1 MLAKEKLNSQE
12 INNSEL
18 TLNKKDLVGMW
29 ARWVCFINGMV
40 NYERMQGVG
49 FCHAMIPA
57 IKKLYKKKE
66 DRVEAYQRHLTFFN
80 TNSTT
85 GSIILGLVAAMEE
98 RKANGDDIDNESINA
113 VKISLMG
120 PLAGLGDS
128 IFQATIFPIL
138 LSIGI
143 GLGLEGSTLGPIIF
157 TVLALAVS
165 YPLDYWWYMKS
176 YREGKPLLAKLMQ
189 TGLLNKVTEGASMIG
204 LLAAGTLTA
213 RYISFKVKYEIPLAV
228 GNPINIQ
235 TQVLD
240 KILPNFLPL
249 LLVMGCWM
257 ALRRKVSVGKLISGI
272 FAVGIIVGALG
283 II

>member
-1 MLAKEKLNSQE
+1 MAKEKTNSKVT
-12 INNSEL
+12 NNSEV
-18 TLNKKDLVGMW
+18 TLSKKDLMGMW
-29 ARWVCFINGMV
+29 ARWVCFLNGMV

-57 IKKLYKKKE
+57 IKKLYTKKE

-80 TNSTT
+80 TNGTI

-98 RKANGDDIDNESINA
+98 RRANGDDIDNETINA
-113 VKISLMG
+113 VKVSLMG

-143 GLGLEGSTLGPIIF
+143 GLGLEGSILGPIIF
-157 TVLALAVS
+157 TVLALGIS

-176 YREGKPLLAKLMQ
+176 YKEGKPLLAKLMQ
-189 TGLLNKVTEGASMIG
+189 TGLLNKVTEGASMVG

-213 RYISFKVKYEIPLAV
+213 KYINFQIKYEIPLSI
-228 GNPINIQ
+228 GDPINIQ
-235 TQVLD
+235 TEVLD

-257 ALRRKVSVGKLISGI
+257 ALRRKVSIGKLISGI
-272 FAVGIIVGALG
+272 FVVGIVIGALG